1 MTFKHTQHWDS
12 ELSRS
17 LEKVAIAKGLIKPEP
32 AIKKSAAVIKQADTT
47 PTSNLMENIFKL
59 CAGMRSNGL
68 IKEAVEVETNY
79 LNYKSAQTL
88 YEAFKETGD
97 DVIQQAHPDGSHKM
111 EDIDSD
117 EATFEDILD
126 QHVKILQVMDKKPS
140 GKLSSTAQVLRAV
153 KIVLSQDVTE
163 MSTSQQE
170 SLITRNVN
178 RADKII
184 QNIGPQIKNEM
195 TVYTDYQ
202 RKADAIH
209 EASLSTTVDNLEEM
223 VSQIDA
229 LSTRIKPGSWTTL
242 GFGGITEN
250 TWATVEPMLT
260 GAIRLVNSAIQARKA
275 INAQRG
281 AGITKSIDQDSGSEQ
296 ESSTLQVP
304 ETTVSG
310 DPLSGRLDN
319 LIERLQSFLAVNSVA
334 RVPGNVKWVNDQI
347 AEVKAEQAK
356 IANVPQGQRV
366 NITPELQ
373 GNISALEQETNQF
386 YRDWVKAK

>member
-126 QHVKILQVMDKKPS
+126 KHVKILQVLNKKPT

-153 KIVLSQDVTE
+153 RVVLGE
-163 MSTSQQE
+163 
-170 SLITRNVN
+170 
-178 RADKII
+178 
-184 QNIGPQIKNEM
+184 
-195 TVYTDYQ
+195 
-202 RKADAIH
+202 
-209 EASLSTTVDNLEEM
+209 DNLETLYANAQDTLEKFRSVYTSIASM
-223 VSQIDA
+223 MGEDTTGNDTYFNMLQRMLNEKKIKTPNFESGLLSALDNVKSDLEPSYLSWDHSSFSPEQQANWQKVQKYFPTLKQYADRFHSTIVKIQAIENATQIASDAEEAKKIDPETDQAIPATIKSNPLSDKLNDLNRNLNYYQSILATRVAPTAIKQATGIIAGYKTQIDA
-229 LSTRIKPGSWTTL
+229 L
-242 GFGGITEN
+242 
-250 TWATVEPMLT
+250 LT
-260 GAIRLVNSAIQARKA
+260 YLKDAPQQEAMSK
-275 INAQRG
+275 
-281 AGITKSIDQDSGSEQ
+281 EQ
-296 ESSTLQVP
+296 
-304 ETTVSG
+304 
-310 DPLSGRLDN
+310 
-319 LIERLQSFLAVNSVA
+319 
-334 RVPGNVKWVNDQI
+334 NVTQ
-347 AEVKAEQAK
+347 
-356 IANVPQGQRV
+356 
-366 NITPELQ
+366 
-373 GNISALEQETNQF
+373 LEQ
-386 YRDWVKAK
+386 WVKDFATNWNLA